1 MKNKINY
8 RCLKNIIYLNIFP
21 IFFINSCANKNTEQS
36 KSNSNS
42 QASPVEENLAEIKI
56 PDIKI
61 KIDSNENVINPERDD
76 IDEDIEDE
84 NLESIEKYGEIE
96 NELNGEENKAIKNIL
111 QNAIE
116 KELGVNNSNSLE
128 MLPISLASQE
138 NSEPKSFS
146 SNNNLEPALPKY
158 DNGQNTSPKNAN
170 STNNLKHSNK
180 LYPILEDNVETQILL
195 EEETNGDKNI
205 KKSDKLA
212 SKKSFKRFAEKFRQ
226 KLKNRGTKQEDNSI
240 DEYQQ
245 RKKQEDNSILHTQ
258 LESFSNTDS
267 SNEVKHNYNETGMFS
282 QTLPELKLVEN
293 FDSLQAENM
302 PVPSAPQEDDNLITY
317 EQVEKLLKKE
327 ALINKLNSTKGLFLK
342 VWSLCSDSENMKNST
357 LFDNGFHKI
366 PLAFGIYNFNNS
378 QIPLSED
385 EYNIIKENLFL
396 KDFENNITRKL
407 SEKEKIF
414 DSFVRC
420 TNGVVPNN
428 ANFSNVFYLKNE
440 RKGSKKIKIS
450 SFVKINEM
458 NQEISVLPNVFLKI
472 PVKVSSQIEKHDLFD
487 EFKHIFKVE
496 NLITKEKYKYLTSK
510 YNGKYKNNENV
521 EIFIQRV
528 FLTDKEGNKVTFLP
542 SEAKL
547 ESYINNLNS
556 LLIGENKVL
565 QNLVFFN
572 LKSDVNYISNIFSKY
587 FNENNLVFSGVK
599 DYKQIFN
606 NIQKNNSIGFLLKI
620 DNKFASE
627 SHSPIAIEFE
637 GIDSFGNPFI
647 SKIKDSK
654 W

>member
-61 KIDSNENVINPERDD
+61 KIDSNENVINPEKDD
-76 IDEDIEDE
+76 IDDDIEDE
-84 NLESIEKYGEIE
+84 NLESIEKYGEIK
-96 NELNGEENKAIKNIL
+96 NGLNGEENKAIKNKL

-116 KELGVNNSNSLE
+116 KELDVNDSNSLE
-128 MLPISLASQE
+128 MLPISLSSQE

-146 SNNNLEPALPKY
+146 SNNNLEPALPES

-240 DEYQQ
+240 DENQQ
-245 RKKQEDNSILHTQ
+245 PN
-258 LESFSNTDS
+258 
-267 SNEVKHNYNETGMFS
+267 
-282 QTLPELKLVEN
+282 
-293 FDSLQAENM
+293 LQAENM

-317 EQVEKLLKKE
+317 EQVEKVLKKE

-420 TNGVVPNN
+420 ANGAVPNN

-637 GIDSFGNPFI
+637 GVDSFGNPFI